1 MEQETIMDIKM
12 NMSARLSL
20 DDLKGLIREAMQQ
33 HTGRQVANIE
43 FTLSEVGGYM
53 DRGGSYQVSGCT
65 VVFVAEPVKSK
76 VTAAISDV
84 DRRVAQGA
92 R

>member
-1 MEQETIMDIKM
+1 MDIKM

-33 HTGRQVANIE
+33 HTGRQVANID

-65 VVFVAEPVKSK
+65 VTFVEEPLTTKP
-76 VTAAISDV
+76 
-84 DRRVAQGA
+84 RVSRAPSNADHNTGQWGDH
-92 R
+92 